1 MSPVPDKHISVL
13 CVDRNEWQELQ
24 ALRYSTASAWPGMH
38 SAGAAQRHGLMLG
51 RFAPARRSRTRSS
64 RSASWPARPRRRPRR
79 STAGCRSA
87 RACGRASG
95 CGAAPAR
102 RPPTACKQ
110 RSGATDPL
118 AWLPAHLLEDGAH
131 MSKFCGRQL
140 QSAGTDMPHRYSRAS
155 ERRSRLACSCL
166 SSVARGCERHVSAC
180 ALRFAWEEA
189 KTALLRLCQRFTFK
203 LEPGQVRRPVLPC
216 IIMILC
222 MQARA
227 VPRCNMMSNIPGSCM
242 HVPVFACCCQ
252 KWRGIAATR
261 AAH

>member
-1 MSPVPDKHISVL
+1 MPFGEGV
-13 CVDRNEWQELQ
+13 
-24 ALRYSTASAWPGMH
+24 
-38 SAGAAQRHGLMLG
+38 
-51 RFAPARRSRTRSS
+51 
-64 RSASWPARPRRRPRR
+64 
-79 STAGCRSA
+79 
-87 RACGRASG
+87 RACIGLR
-95 CGAAPAR
+95 CGACAAAAHCMQ
-102 RPPTACKQ
+102 TQ
-110 RSGATDPL
+110 RSGATHTL
-118 AWLPAHLLEDGAH
+118 AWPPAHLLEDGAH

-140 QSAGTDMPHRYSRAS
+140 QSVDMPYRYSRAS

-166 SSVARGCERHVSAC
+166 SSVARACQRHASAC

-189 KTALLRLCQRFTFK
+189 KTALLRLCQRFTFE
-203 LEPGQVRRPVLPC
+203 LEPGQVRRPVVPC
-216 IIMILC
+216 IVMVLC